1 MDKNIQSLSN
11 QLYHIKHKLTDI
23 EFYNLYNTLSL
34 IAKKYEKPIVKK
46 YIPPVVESETEEE
59 EEYIEGS
66 VASSISSSDSDFYY

>member
-59 EEYIEGS
+59 EEYIEDS